1 MVSWIMENLLSVIV
15 PAYNEASN
23 LQVLIPEWTRFCSEN
38 NFKLIVIDDGSI
50 DSTKE
55 VLKGFKHPN
64 LEVIHHKVNRGYG
77 AALKTGIMHAGT
89 EFVITM
95 DADGQHQLSDISKL
109 LSKITGS
116 DADMVIGSREQLQID
131 GLYRKTGKWIIRKFT
146 RFLMPISI
154 YDLNSGMKLF
164 RRELAQRYISI
175 CPDSMSFSDT
185 IALIFINQGHMVIE
199 APIAINKRLSGK
211 STITIHTAFDTIWK
225 ILNMT
230 MLFKPIKIFLPVSIF
245 FIVSGLAWGLPIVLS
260 GKGVSVGAS
269 MSILAGIIFL
279 FFGLLAE
286 QLSLIIKSRL

>member
-1 MVSWIMENLLSVIV
+1 MENLLSVIV
-15 PAYNEASN
+15 PAYNEAPN
-23 LQVLIPEWTRFCSEN
+23 LQVLIPEWVSFCSEN
-38 NFKLIVIDDGSI
+38 NYRLIIIDDGSV
-50 DSTKE
+50 DSTRE

-77 AALKTGIMHAGT
+77 AALKTGIMHADT
-89 EFVITM
+89 KFVITM
-95 DADGQHQLSDISKL
+95 DADGQHQLSDINGL
-109 LSKITGS
+109 LNRMSES
-116 DADMVIGSREQLQID
+116 EADMVIGSREHLQID
-131 GLYRKTGKWIIRKFT
+131 GLYRRIGKWIIRKFT
-146 RFLMPISI
+146 RFLLPISI

-175 CPDSMSFSDT
+175 CPDSMAFSDT

-199 APIAINKRLSGK
+199 HPIAINKRLAGK

-230 MLFKPIKIFLPVSIF
+230 MLFKPIKIFLPVSLF
-245 FIVSGLAWGLPIVLS
+245 FIISGIAWGLPIVLS
-260 GKGVSVGAS
+260 GRGVSVGAS

-286 QLSLIIKSRL
+286 QLSLIIKSRLSSQI